1 MLVLPTLILLSYC
14 VGSISSAIIISKM
27 LGLSDPRDVGSGN
40 PGATNVLRFAGKKA
54 AAATLLGDAVKGVIP
69 ILIAREL
76 GVEAPALTAI
86 GVAAFVGHLFPV
98 FYGFRGGKGVAT
110 FVGVSLAL
118 NLWTGLS
125 FIALWLLVAAVLR
138 YSSLAALIAT
148 AASPAIAWVLG
159 EPLSAVALFALM
171 SSAIF
176 WRHTGN
182 IKNLLAGKEKKIG
195 QKDSTEA
202 PA

>member
-171 SSAIF
+171 IEPF
-176 WRHTGN
+176 HR
-182 IKNLLAGKEKKIG
+182 
-195 QKDSTEA
+195 
-202 PA
+202 